1 MEELI
6 NELDI
11 FVNEKAILSAQIKD
25 IENKRNELAKERN
38 TKKAQ
43 NKIKND
49 EEVWSEVNCL
59 GKQISD
65 LGNQSQWFQNQIN
78 SKLLNVREQSFV
90 EIDNLIAES
99 VRKSRIISEQIEENR
114 DNLEPE
120 EIYEL
125 TESIN
130 EIGQEM
136 ARIMFAK
143 RLIKHNQIIDVINLF
158 SATETEESQE
168 QDEQIDEILE
178 SQKIENT
185 NENEQVQLINEE
197 LKPIE
202 EIAIDPVLTDYYNN
216 INEITK
222 NLEKEIITLEET
234 EENQLVNTNTE
245 EPTTIKNIVVK
256 VENGEL
262 IYKAELSNETT
273 IKNSLLTKFYKLAD
287 RKYLIIDKEIKSADN
302 LLSTT
307 DFLLVELDKAGNATL
322 TNHKVNLKTFSET
335 QIITS
340 NYTFDIATEILTYGS
355 DKIDLKKI
363 IGSSNNYTKEDLIPD
378 ESKNINDNVTN
389 IGTNGNNG
397 NNTTGGNDG
406 NNTGGNGNT
415 TGGNGG
421 TTIEEIKKATKQTSV
436 VSVTSTVNK
445 IIIDYVIYD
454 PYKEYTSVYME
465 VQKEDSDK
473 VEVIYLNANNTRY
486 ELKDILPN
494 TKYNLKFKYTATE
507 EGQTIIKEFSNTTIS
522 TQKPKLSLKVTRTRV
537 GEITYVITTDNSYK
551 LTKAD
556 LVVTIKDSKT
566 GETRKKTISDV
577 SIDSKEKIVKLDKM
591 TDGDIIELKLINV
604 KSEDTIIKGITASD
618 KFIY

>member
-202 EIAIDPVLTDYYNN
+202 EIAVDPTLTDYYNN

-273 IKNSLLTKFYKLAD
+273 IKIYPIKEKILEKEKFERETWKRELIEYSAKNYRNLRNIAIKKMDPIVCEILD
-287 RKYLIIDKEIKSADN
+287 RYAVQYDMDSQNLVYNYVMSFSSIDDYDSDILPAITYNLSYINEAKISKKEIKN
-302 LLSTT
+302 L
-307 DFLLVELDKAGNATL
+307 
-322 TNHKVNLKTFSET
+322 
-335 QIITS
+335 Q
-340 NYTFDIATEILTYGS
+340 
-355 DKIDLKKI
+355 
-363 IGSSNNYTKEDLIPD
+363 
-378 ESKNINDNVTN
+378 
-389 IGTNGNNG
+389 
-397 NNTTGGNDG
+397 
-406 NNTGGNGNT
+406 
-415 TGGNGG
+415 
-421 TTIEEIKKATKQTSV
+421 
-436 VSVTSTVNK
+436 
-445 IIIDYVIYD
+445 
-454 PYKEYTSVYME
+454 
-465 VQKEDSDK
+465 
-473 VEVIYLNANNTRY
+473 
-486 ELKDILPN
+486 
-494 TKYNLKFKYTATE
+494 
-507 EGQTIIKEFSNTTIS
+507 
-522 TQKPKLSLKVTRTRV
+522 
-537 GEITYVITTDNSYK
+537 
-551 LTKAD
+551 
-556 LVVTIKDSKT
+556 
-566 GETRKKTISDV
+566 
-577 SIDSKEKIVKLDKM
+577 KIVKNSTQNALV
-591 TDGDIIELKLINV
+591 DIIGNV
-604 KSEDTIIKGITASD
+604 TLSEKIKCFMKKIFNISSANILPEGN
-618 KFIY
+618 KE

>member
-11 FVNEKAILSAQIKD
+11 FVNEKAVLSAQIRD
-25 IENKRNELAKERN
+25 IESKRNELAKERN

-158 SATETEESQE
+158 STTETEESQE

-273 IKNSLLTKFYKLAD
+273 IKIYPIKEKILEKEKFERETWKRELIEYSAKNYRNLRNIAIKKMDPIVCEILD
-287 RKYLIIDKEIKSADN
+287 RYAVQYDMDSQNLVYNYVMSFSSIDDYDSDILPAITYNLSYINEAKISKKEIK
-302 LLSTT
+302 
-307 DFLLVELDKAGNATL
+307 
-322 TNHKVNLKTFSET
+322 
-335 QIITS
+335 
-340 NYTFDIATEILTYGS
+340 IL
-355 DKIDLKKI
+355 
-363 IGSSNNYTKEDLIPD
+363 
-378 ESKNINDNVTN
+378 
-389 IGTNGNNG
+389 
-397 NNTTGGNDG
+397 
-406 NNTGGNGNT
+406 
-415 TGGNGG
+415 
-421 TTIEEIKKATKQTSV
+421 Q
-436 VSVTSTVNK
+436 
-445 IIIDYVIYD
+445 
-454 PYKEYTSVYME
+454 
-465 VQKEDSDK
+465 
-473 VEVIYLNANNTRY
+473 
-486 ELKDILPN
+486 
-494 TKYNLKFKYTATE
+494 
-507 EGQTIIKEFSNTTIS
+507 
-522 TQKPKLSLKVTRTRV
+522 
-537 GEITYVITTDNSYK
+537 
-551 LTKAD
+551 
-556 LVVTIKDSKT
+556 
-566 GETRKKTISDV
+566 
-577 SIDSKEKIVKLDKM
+577 KIVKNSTQNALV
-591 TDGDIIELKLINV
+591 DIIGNV
-604 KSEDTIIKGITASD
+604 TLSEKIKCFMKKIFNISSANILPEGN
-618 KFIY
+618 KE

>member
-78 SKLLNVREQSFV
+78 SKLLRVREQAFI

-273 IKNSLLTKFYKLAD
+273 IKIYPIKEKILEKEKFERETWK
-287 RKYLIIDKEIKSADN
+287 RELIEYSAKNYRNLRNIAIKKMDPI
-302 LLSTT
+302 
-307 DFLLVELDKAGNATL
+307 VC
-322 TNHKVNLKTFSET
+322 
-335 QIITS
+335 
-340 NYTFDIATEILTYGS
+340 EILDRYAVQYDMDS
-355 DKIDLKKI
+355 QNLVYNYVMSFSSID
-363 IGSSNNYTKEDLIPD
+363 
-378 ESKNINDNVTN
+378 
-389 IGTNGNNG
+389 
-397 NNTTGGNDG
+397 
-406 NNTGGNGNT
+406 
-415 TGGNGG
+415 
-421 TTIEEIKKATKQTSV
+421 
-436 VSVTSTVNK
+436 
-445 IIIDYVIYD
+445 DY
-454 PYKEYTSVYME
+454 
-465 VQKEDSDK
+465 DS
-473 VEVIYLNANNTRY
+473 
-486 ELKDILPN
+486 DILPAI
-494 TKYNLKFKYTATE
+494 TYNLSYINEAKISK
-507 EGQTIIKEFSNTTIS
+507 KEI
-522 TQKPKLSLKVTRTRV
+522 RT
-537 GEITYVITTDNSYK
+537 
-551 LTKAD
+551 LQ
-556 LVVTIKDSKT
+556 
-566 GETRKKTISDV
+566 
-577 SIDSKEKIVKLDKM
+577 KIVKNSTQNALV
-591 TDGDIIELKLINV
+591 DIIGNITL
-604 KSEDTIIKGITASD
+604 SEKIKCFMKKIFNISSANILPEGN
-618 KFIY
+618 KE

>member
-202 EIAIDPVLTDYYNN
+202 EIAVDPTLTDYYNN

-245 EPTTIKNIVVK
+245 EPTAIKNIVVK

-273 IKNSLLTKFYKLAD
+273 IKIYPIKEKILEKEKFERETWKRELIEYSAKNYRNLRNIAIKKMDPIVCEILD
-287 RKYLIIDKEIKSADN
+287 RYAVQYDMDSQNLVYNYVMSFSSIDDYDSDILPAITYNLSYINEAKISKKEIK
-302 LLSTT
+302 
-307 DFLLVELDKAGNATL
+307 
-322 TNHKVNLKTFSET
+322 
-335 QIITS
+335 
-340 NYTFDIATEILTYGS
+340 IL
-355 DKIDLKKI
+355 
-363 IGSSNNYTKEDLIPD
+363 
-378 ESKNINDNVTN
+378 
-389 IGTNGNNG
+389 
-397 NNTTGGNDG
+397 
-406 NNTGGNGNT
+406 
-415 TGGNGG
+415 
-421 TTIEEIKKATKQTSV
+421 Q
-436 VSVTSTVNK
+436 
-445 IIIDYVIYD
+445 
-454 PYKEYTSVYME
+454 
-465 VQKEDSDK
+465 
-473 VEVIYLNANNTRY
+473 
-486 ELKDILPN
+486 
-494 TKYNLKFKYTATE
+494 
-507 EGQTIIKEFSNTTIS
+507 
-522 TQKPKLSLKVTRTRV
+522 
-537 GEITYVITTDNSYK
+537 
-551 LTKAD
+551 
-556 LVVTIKDSKT
+556 
-566 GETRKKTISDV
+566 
-577 SIDSKEKIVKLDKM
+577 KIVKNSTQNALV
-591 TDGDIIELKLINV
+591 DIIGNV
-604 KSEDTIIKGITASD
+604 TLSEKIKCFMKKIFNISSANILPEGN
-618 KFIY
+618 KE

>member
-273 IKNSLLTKFYKLAD
+273 IKIYPIKEKILEKEKFERETWK
-287 RKYLIIDKEIKSADN
+287 RELIEYSAKNYRNLRNIAIKKMDPI
-302 LLSTT
+302 
-307 DFLLVELDKAGNATL
+307 VC
-322 TNHKVNLKTFSET
+322 
-335 QIITS
+335 
-340 NYTFDIATEILTYGS
+340 EILDRYAVQYDMDS
-355 DKIDLKKI
+355 QNLVYNYVMSFSSID
-363 IGSSNNYTKEDLIPD
+363 
-378 ESKNINDNVTN
+378 
-389 IGTNGNNG
+389 
-397 NNTTGGNDG
+397 
-406 NNTGGNGNT
+406 
-415 TGGNGG
+415 
-421 TTIEEIKKATKQTSV
+421 
-436 VSVTSTVNK
+436 
-445 IIIDYVIYD
+445 DY
-454 PYKEYTSVYME
+454 
-465 VQKEDSDK
+465 DS
-473 VEVIYLNANNTRY
+473 
-486 ELKDILPN
+486 DILPAI
-494 TKYNLKFKYTATE
+494 TYNLSYISEAKISKKEIRTL
-507 EGQTIIKEFSNTTIS
+507 QKIIKNS
-522 TQKPKLSLKVTRTRV
+522 TQNALVDIIGNVTLS
-537 GEITYVITTDNSYK
+537 
-551 LTKAD
+551 
-556 LVVTIKDSKT
+556 
-566 GETRKKTISDV
+566 
-577 SIDSKEKIVKLDKM
+577 EKIKCFMKKIFNISSANILPEGNK
-591 TDGDIIELKLINV
+591 E
-604 KSEDTIIKGITASD
+604 
-618 KFIY
+618 

>member
-1 MEELI
+1 MMEELI
-6 NELDI
+6 NELGI
-11 FVNEKAILSAQIKD
+11 FVNEKAVLSAQIRD

-78 SKLLNVREQSFV
+78 YKLLNVREQSFV

-143 RLIKHNQIIDVINLF
+143 RLIKHNQIVDVINLF

-178 SQKIENT
+178 SQEIENT

-273 IKNSLLTKFYKLAD
+273 IKIYPIKEKILEKEKFERETWK
-287 RKYLIIDKEIKSADN
+287 RELIEYSAKNYRNLRNIAIKKMDPI
-302 LLSTT
+302 
-307 DFLLVELDKAGNATL
+307 VC
-322 TNHKVNLKTFSET
+322 
-335 QIITS
+335 
-340 NYTFDIATEILTYGS
+340 EILDRYAVQY
-355 DKIDLKKI
+355 DIDSQNLVYNYVMSF
-363 IGSSNNYTKEDLIPD
+363 SS
-378 ESKNINDNVTN
+378 
-389 IGTNGNNG
+389 
-397 NNTTGGNDG
+397 
-406 NNTGGNGNT
+406 
-415 TGGNGG
+415 
-421 TTIEEIKKATKQTSV
+421 
-436 VSVTSTVNK
+436 
-445 IIIDYVIYD
+445 IDDYD
-454 PYKEYTSVYME
+454 S
-465 VQKEDSDK
+465 
-473 VEVIYLNANNTRY
+473 
-486 ELKDILPN
+486 DILPAI
-494 TKYNLKFKYTATE
+494 TYNLSYINEAKISK
-507 EGQTIIKEFSNTTIS
+507 KEI
-522 TQKPKLSLKVTRTRV
+522 RT
-537 GEITYVITTDNSYK
+537 
-551 LTKAD
+551 LQ
-556 LVVTIKDSKT
+556 
-566 GETRKKTISDV
+566 
-577 SIDSKEKIVKLDKM
+577 KIVKNSTQNALV
-591 TDGDIIELKLINV
+591 DIIGNV
-604 KSEDTIIKGITASD
+604 TLSEKIKCFMKKIFNISSANILPEGN
-618 KFIY
+618 KE

>member
-11 FVNEKAILSAQIKD
+11 FVNEKAILSAQIRD
-25 IENKRNELAKERN
+25 IESKRNELAKERN

-273 IKNSLLTKFYKLAD
+273 IKIYPIKEKILEKEKFERETWKRELIEYSAKNYRNLRNIAIKKMDPIVCEILD
-287 RKYLIIDKEIKSADN
+287 RYAVQYDMDSQNLVYNYVMSFSSIDDYDSDILPAITYNLSYINEAKISKKEIK
-302 LLSTT
+302 
-307 DFLLVELDKAGNATL
+307 
-322 TNHKVNLKTFSET
+322 
-335 QIITS
+335 
-340 NYTFDIATEILTYGS
+340 IL
-355 DKIDLKKI
+355 
-363 IGSSNNYTKEDLIPD
+363 
-378 ESKNINDNVTN
+378 
-389 IGTNGNNG
+389 
-397 NNTTGGNDG
+397 
-406 NNTGGNGNT
+406 
-415 TGGNGG
+415 
-421 TTIEEIKKATKQTSV
+421 Q
-436 VSVTSTVNK
+436 
-445 IIIDYVIYD
+445 
-454 PYKEYTSVYME
+454 
-465 VQKEDSDK
+465 
-473 VEVIYLNANNTRY
+473 
-486 ELKDILPN
+486 
-494 TKYNLKFKYTATE
+494 
-507 EGQTIIKEFSNTTIS
+507 
-522 TQKPKLSLKVTRTRV
+522 
-537 GEITYVITTDNSYK
+537 
-551 LTKAD
+551 
-556 LVVTIKDSKT
+556 
-566 GETRKKTISDV
+566 
-577 SIDSKEKIVKLDKM
+577 KIVKNSTQNALV
-591 TDGDIIELKLINV
+591 DIIGNV
-604 KSEDTIIKGITASD
+604 TLSEKIKCFMKKIFNISSANILPEGN
-618 KFIY
+618 KE

>member
-11 FVNEKAILSAQIKD
+11 FVNEKAVLSAQIRD
-25 IENKRNELAKERN
+25 IESKRNELAKERN

-43 NKIKND
+43 NKINND
-49 EEVWSEVNCL
+49 EDVWSEVNCL

-143 RLIKHNQIIDVINLF
+143 RLIKHNQIVDVINLF
-158 SATETEESQE
+158 STTEIEESQE
-168 QDEQIDEILE
+168 QSEQINEIIE
-178 SQKIENT
+178 KQEIENKE
-185 NENEQVQLINEE
+185 ENEQVQLINEE

-273 IKNSLLTKFYKLAD
+273 IKIYPIKEKILEKEKFERETWKRELIEYSAKNYRNLRNIAIKKMDPIVCEILDRYAVQYDMDSQNLVYNYVMSFSSIDDYDSDILPAITYNLSYINETKISK
-287 RKYLIIDKEIKSADN
+287 KEIKS
-302 LLSTT
+302 L
-307 DFLLVELDKAGNATL
+307 
-322 TNHKVNLKTFSET
+322 
-335 QIITS
+335 Q
-340 NYTFDIATEILTYGS
+340 
-355 DKIDLKKI
+355 
-363 IGSSNNYTKEDLIPD
+363 
-378 ESKNINDNVTN
+378 
-389 IGTNGNNG
+389 
-397 NNTTGGNDG
+397 
-406 NNTGGNGNT
+406 
-415 TGGNGG
+415 
-421 TTIEEIKKATKQTSV
+421 
-436 VSVTSTVNK
+436 
-445 IIIDYVIYD
+445 
-454 PYKEYTSVYME
+454 
-465 VQKEDSDK
+465 
-473 VEVIYLNANNTRY
+473 
-486 ELKDILPN
+486 
-494 TKYNLKFKYTATE
+494 
-507 EGQTIIKEFSNTTIS
+507 
-522 TQKPKLSLKVTRTRV
+522 
-537 GEITYVITTDNSYK
+537 
-551 LTKAD
+551 
-556 LVVTIKDSKT
+556 
-566 GETRKKTISDV
+566 
-577 SIDSKEKIVKLDKM
+577 KIVKNSTQNALV
-591 TDGDIIELKLINV
+591 DIIGNV
-604 KSEDTIIKGITASD
+604 TLSEKIKCFMKKIFNISSANILPEGN
-618 KFIY
+618 KE

>member
-11 FVNEKAILSAQIKD
+11 FVNEKAVLSAQIRD
-25 IENKRNELAKERN
+25 IESKRNELAKERN

-43 NKIKND
+43 NKINND
-49 EEVWSEVNCL
+49 EDVWSEVNCL

-78 SKLLNVREQSFV
+78 SKLLRVREQAFI

-114 DNLEPE
+114 DNLDPE

-125 TESIN
+125 TDNIN
-130 EIGQEM
+130 EIGQSM

-202 EIAIDPVLTDYYNN
+202 EIAVDPTLTDYYNN

-273 IKNSLLTKFYKLAD
+273 IKIYPIKEKILEKEKFERETWKRELIEYSAKNYRNLRNIAIKKMDPIVCEILDRYAVQYDMDSQNLVYNYVMSFSSIDDYDSDILPAITYNLSYINETKISK
-287 RKYLIIDKEIKSADN
+287 KEIKS
-302 LLSTT
+302 L
-307 DFLLVELDKAGNATL
+307 
-322 TNHKVNLKTFSET
+322 
-335 QIITS
+335 Q
-340 NYTFDIATEILTYGS
+340 
-355 DKIDLKKI
+355 
-363 IGSSNNYTKEDLIPD
+363 
-378 ESKNINDNVTN
+378 
-389 IGTNGNNG
+389 
-397 NNTTGGNDG
+397 
-406 NNTGGNGNT
+406 
-415 TGGNGG
+415 
-421 TTIEEIKKATKQTSV
+421 
-436 VSVTSTVNK
+436 
-445 IIIDYVIYD
+445 
-454 PYKEYTSVYME
+454 
-465 VQKEDSDK
+465 
-473 VEVIYLNANNTRY
+473 
-486 ELKDILPN
+486 
-494 TKYNLKFKYTATE
+494 
-507 EGQTIIKEFSNTTIS
+507 
-522 TQKPKLSLKVTRTRV
+522 
-537 GEITYVITTDNSYK
+537 
-551 LTKAD
+551 
-556 LVVTIKDSKT
+556 
-566 GETRKKTISDV
+566 
-577 SIDSKEKIVKLDKM
+577 KIVKNSTQNALV
-591 TDGDIIELKLINV
+591 DIIGNV
-604 KSEDTIIKGITASD
+604 TLSEKIKCFMKKIFNISSANILPEGN
-618 KFIY
+618 KE

>member
-1 MEELI
+1 MIEELM
-6 NELDI
+6 NELGI
-11 FVNEKAILSAQIKD
+11 FVNEKAVLSAQIKD

-178 SQKIENT
+178 SQEIENT

-202 EIAIDPVLTDYYNN
+202 EIAVDPTLTDYYNN
-216 INEITK
+216 INEITRI
-222 NLEKEIITLEET
+222 LERHFAKEQEIITFENNNEEII
-234 EENQLVNTNTE
+234 ENENHEE
-245 EPTTIKNIVVK
+245 EPVSIENIVVK
-256 VENGEL
+256 IEDNEL
-262 IYKAELSNETT
+262 VYKAELSNKKT
-273 IKNSLLTKFYKLAD
+273 IKIYPVKEKLLEKEKFERETWKRELIEYSASSYRNLRNIAIRKMDPIVCEILD
-287 RKYLIIDKEIKSADN
+287 RFAVQYDVDSQNLVYNYVMSFSKIDEYDSDILPAITYNLSYINEAKISKKEIK
-302 LLSTT
+302 
-307 DFLLVELDKAGNATL
+307 TL
-322 TNHKVNLKTFSET
+322 
-335 QIITS
+335 Q
-340 NYTFDIATEILTYGS
+340 
-355 DKIDLKKI
+355 
-363 IGSSNNYTKEDLIPD
+363 
-378 ESKNINDNVTN
+378 
-389 IGTNGNNG
+389 
-397 NNTTGGNDG
+397 
-406 NNTGGNGNT
+406 
-415 TGGNGG
+415 
-421 TTIEEIKKATKQTSV
+421 
-436 VSVTSTVNK
+436 
-445 IIIDYVIYD
+445 
-454 PYKEYTSVYME
+454 
-465 VQKEDSDK
+465 
-473 VEVIYLNANNTRY
+473 
-486 ELKDILPN
+486 
-494 TKYNLKFKYTATE
+494 
-507 EGQTIIKEFSNTTIS
+507 
-522 TQKPKLSLKVTRTRV
+522 
-537 GEITYVITTDNSYK
+537 
-551 LTKAD
+551 
-556 LVVTIKDSKT
+556 
-566 GETRKKTISDV
+566 
-577 SIDSKEKIVKLDKM
+577 KIVKNSTQNALV
-591 TDGDIIELKLINV
+591 DIIGNV
-604 KSEDTIIKGITASD
+604 TMTEKIKCFMKKIFNISSANILPEGN
-618 KFIY
+618 KE

>member
-202 EIAIDPVLTDYYNN
+202 EIAVDPTLTDYYNN

-273 IKNSLLTKFYKLAD
+273 IKIYPIKEKILEKEKFERETWKRELIEYSAKNYRNLRNIAIKKMDPIVCEILD
-287 RKYLIIDKEIKSADN
+287 RYAVQYDMDSQNLVYNYVMSFSSIDDYDSDILPAITYNLSYINEAKISKKEIK
-302 LLSTT
+302 
-307 DFLLVELDKAGNATL
+307 
-322 TNHKVNLKTFSET
+322 
-335 QIITS
+335 
-340 NYTFDIATEILTYGS
+340 IL
-355 DKIDLKKI
+355 
-363 IGSSNNYTKEDLIPD
+363 
-378 ESKNINDNVTN
+378 
-389 IGTNGNNG
+389 
-397 NNTTGGNDG
+397 
-406 NNTGGNGNT
+406 
-415 TGGNGG
+415 
-421 TTIEEIKKATKQTSV
+421 Q
-436 VSVTSTVNK
+436 
-445 IIIDYVIYD
+445 
-454 PYKEYTSVYME
+454 
-465 VQKEDSDK
+465 
-473 VEVIYLNANNTRY
+473 
-486 ELKDILPN
+486 
-494 TKYNLKFKYTATE
+494 
-507 EGQTIIKEFSNTTIS
+507 
-522 TQKPKLSLKVTRTRV
+522 
-537 GEITYVITTDNSYK
+537 
-551 LTKAD
+551 
-556 LVVTIKDSKT
+556 
-566 GETRKKTISDV
+566 
-577 SIDSKEKIVKLDKM
+577 KIVKDSTQNALV
-591 TDGDIIELKLINV
+591 DIIGNV
-604 KSEDTIIKGITASD
+604 TLSEKIKCFMKKIFNISSANILPEGN
-618 KFIY
+618 KE

>member
-25 IENKRNELAKERN
+25 IENKRYELAKERN

-43 NKIKND
+43 NKIKNE

-65 LGNQSQWFQNQIN
+65 IGNLSQWFQNQIN

-273 IKNSLLTKFYKLAD
+273 IK
-287 RKYLIIDKEIKSADN
+287 
-302 LLSTT
+302 
-307 DFLLVELDKAGNATL
+307 
-322 TNHKVNLKTFSET
+322 
-335 QIITS
+335 
-340 NYTFDIATEILTYGS
+340 
-355 DKIDLKKI
+355 
-363 IGSSNNYTKEDLIPD
+363 
-378 ESKNINDNVTN
+378 
-389 IGTNGNNG
+389 
-397 NNTTGGNDG
+397 
-406 NNTGGNGNT
+406 
-415 TGGNGG
+415 
-421 TTIEEIKKATKQTSV
+421 
-436 VSVTSTVNK
+436 
-445 IIIDYVIYD
+445 IY
-454 PYKEYTSVYME
+454 P
-465 VQKEDSDK
+465 
-473 VEVIYLNANNTRY
+473 I
-486 ELKDILPN
+486 
-494 TKYNLKFKYTATE
+494 
-507 EGQTIIKEFSNTTIS
+507 
-522 TQKPKLSLKVTRTRV
+522 
-537 GEITYVITTDNSYK
+537 
-551 LTKAD
+551 
-556 LVVTIKDSKT
+556 
-566 GETRKKTISDV
+566 
-577 SIDSKEKIVKLDKM
+577 KEKILEKEKFERETWKRELIEYSAKNYRNLRNIAIKKLDR
-591 TDGDIIELKLINV
+591 IV
-604 KSEDTIIKGITASD
+604 
-618 KFIY
+618 

>member
-168 QDEQIDEILE
+168 QSEQINEIIE
-178 SQKIENT
+178 KQEIENKE
-185 NENEQVQLINEE
+185 ENEQVQLINEE

-273 IKNSLLTKFYKLAD
+273 IKIYPIKEKILEKEKFERETWKRELIEYSAKNYRNLRNIAIKKMDPIVCEILD
-287 RKYLIIDKEIKSADN
+287 RYAVQYDMDSQNLVYNYVMSFSSIDDYDSDILPAITYNLSYINEAKISKKEIKS
-302 LLSTT
+302 L
-307 DFLLVELDKAGNATL
+307 
-322 TNHKVNLKTFSET
+322 
-335 QIITS
+335 Q
-340 NYTFDIATEILTYGS
+340 
-355 DKIDLKKI
+355 
-363 IGSSNNYTKEDLIPD
+363 
-378 ESKNINDNVTN
+378 
-389 IGTNGNNG
+389 
-397 NNTTGGNDG
+397 
-406 NNTGGNGNT
+406 
-415 TGGNGG
+415 
-421 TTIEEIKKATKQTSV
+421 
-436 VSVTSTVNK
+436 
-445 IIIDYVIYD
+445 
-454 PYKEYTSVYME
+454 
-465 VQKEDSDK
+465 
-473 VEVIYLNANNTRY
+473 
-486 ELKDILPN
+486 
-494 TKYNLKFKYTATE
+494 
-507 EGQTIIKEFSNTTIS
+507 
-522 TQKPKLSLKVTRTRV
+522 
-537 GEITYVITTDNSYK
+537 
-551 LTKAD
+551 
-556 LVVTIKDSKT
+556 
-566 GETRKKTISDV
+566 
-577 SIDSKEKIVKLDKM
+577 KIVKNSTQNALV
-591 TDGDIIELKLINV
+591 DIIGNV
-604 KSEDTIIKGITASD
+604 TLLEKIKCFMKKIFNISSANILPEGN
-618 KFIY
+618 KE

>member
-49 EEVWSEVNCL
+49 EELWYEVNFL

-273 IKNSLLTKFYKLAD
+273 IKIYPIKEKILEKEKFERETWKRELIEYSAKNYRNLRNIAIKKMDPIVCEILD
-287 RKYLIIDKEIKSADN
+287 RYAVHYDMDSQNLVYNYVMSFSSIDDYDSDILPAITYNLSYINEAKISKKEIK
-302 LLSTT
+302 
-307 DFLLVELDKAGNATL
+307 
-322 TNHKVNLKTFSET
+322 
-335 QIITS
+335 
-340 NYTFDIATEILTYGS
+340 IL
-355 DKIDLKKI
+355 
-363 IGSSNNYTKEDLIPD
+363 
-378 ESKNINDNVTN
+378 
-389 IGTNGNNG
+389 
-397 NNTTGGNDG
+397 
-406 NNTGGNGNT
+406 
-415 TGGNGG
+415 
-421 TTIEEIKKATKQTSV
+421 Q
-436 VSVTSTVNK
+436 
-445 IIIDYVIYD
+445 
-454 PYKEYTSVYME
+454 
-465 VQKEDSDK
+465 
-473 VEVIYLNANNTRY
+473 
-486 ELKDILPN
+486 
-494 TKYNLKFKYTATE
+494 
-507 EGQTIIKEFSNTTIS
+507 
-522 TQKPKLSLKVTRTRV
+522 
-537 GEITYVITTDNSYK
+537 
-551 LTKAD
+551 
-556 LVVTIKDSKT
+556 
-566 GETRKKTISDV
+566 
-577 SIDSKEKIVKLDKM
+577 KIVKNSTQNALV
-591 TDGDIIELKLINV
+591 DIIGNV
-604 KSEDTIIKGITASD
+604 TLSEKIKCFMKKIFNISSANILPEGN
-618 KFIY
+618 KE